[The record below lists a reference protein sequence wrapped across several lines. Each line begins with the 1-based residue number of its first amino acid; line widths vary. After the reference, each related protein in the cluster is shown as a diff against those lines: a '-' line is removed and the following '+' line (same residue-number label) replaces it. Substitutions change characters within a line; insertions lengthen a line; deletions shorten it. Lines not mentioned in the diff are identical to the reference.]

1 MNDDRI
7 NGMKLY
13 ETVVTF
19 TQDIKTIESLESFY
33 KENEKDF
40 FEKLKAMSPSYYRLA
55 IKHMGNMRERI
66 KSKKKY
72 FVDVKMIW
80 TQMIGGDDEEQVIEN
95 TKKHFDDTYGFIPK
109 DKNIKVLGE
118 VDDG

>member
-33 KENEKDF
+33 KKNEKAQGD
-40 FEKLKAMSPSYYRLA
+40 ESIVLQVGNQAHG
-55 IKHMGNMRERI
+55 KHARENQ
-66 KSKKKY
+66 K
-72 FVDVKMIW
+72 
-80 TQMIGGDDEEQVIEN
+80 QEEIFCRCQN
-95 TKKHFDDTYGFIPK
+95 DMDTN
-109 DKNIKVLGE
+109 DWR
-118 VDDG
+118 